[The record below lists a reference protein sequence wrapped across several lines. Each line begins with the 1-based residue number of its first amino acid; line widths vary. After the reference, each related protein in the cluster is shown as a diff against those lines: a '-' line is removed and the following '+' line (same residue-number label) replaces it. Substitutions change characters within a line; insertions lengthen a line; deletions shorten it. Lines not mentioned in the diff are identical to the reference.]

1 MKTVAYGIKDVTKI
15 VAEDDYFHTLP
26 KVAICNRP
34 NEKVDGLSS
43 ASLKVKKETAT
54 TVDFLNQTPQQIQE
68 NFEKN
73 NPSTA
78 HEISSNV
85 TVASDDETNEAIVRE
100 ILSTLKT
107 K

>member
-1 MKTVAYGIKDVTKI
+1 MFICLKQMQIHYLVKI
-15 VAEDDYFHTLP
+15 IH
-26 KVAICNRP
+26 
-34 NEKVDGLSS
+34 
-43 ASLKVKKETAT
+43 
-54 TVDFLNQTPQQIQE
+54 FLNQTPQQIQE

-85 TVASDDETNEAIVRE
+85 TVASNDETNEAIVRE